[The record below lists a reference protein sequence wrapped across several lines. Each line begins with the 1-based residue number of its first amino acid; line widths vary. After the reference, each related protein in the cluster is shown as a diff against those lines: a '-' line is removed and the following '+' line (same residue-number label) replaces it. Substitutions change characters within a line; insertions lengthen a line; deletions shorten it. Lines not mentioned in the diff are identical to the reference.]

1 MRNELQA
8 GALAGARFVDPVV
21 LARVGNL
28 ELVARSVVEGF
39 INGMHRSAHFG
50 ASVDFAEHRGYT
62 PGDDIRRVDWKLFG
76 RTDRFYIKEYEAD
89 TNANFACLLDVSKSM
104 AFGSRGITKL
114 DYGRIL
120 AACLTYMVHRQRDR
134 VGFAAFD
141 DDIVEYVPPSAKH
154 METTLH
160 ILDRLK
166 PAKPGQLAFAS
177 PGPGTS
183 PHLAGELLKTLTHVD
198 LTHVPYKGSGP
209 ALSDVIGGQVPI
221 IIDTTIVL
229 GAQIKAGKLRPLA
242 VAYPKRLGTLPDVL
256 TAAEA
261 GVPGWEVVSWQA
273 VFAPAGT
280 PKPIVQRLNTE
291 IAGIMKMP
299 DVQARLAELGVE
311 VGGGPPEQLAEFQK
325 TEIAKWAKVVK
336 AAGVKPE

>member
-1 MRNELQA
+1 MRNEIQA
-8 GALAGARFVDPVV
+8 GTISGARFVDPVV

-104 AFGSRGITKL
+104 AFGSRGISKFE
-114 DYGRIL
+114 YARIL

-141 DDIVEYVPPSAKH
+141 DDIVEFVPPSAKH

-166 PAKPGQLAFAS
+166 PSKPGRLAPPMKKLAEHFARR
-177 PGPGTS
+177 G
-183 PHLAGELLKTLTHVD
+183 LLVLISD
-198 LTHVPYKGSGP
+198 LYEDP
-209 ALSDVIGGQVPI
+209 
-221 IIDTTIVL
+221 
-229 GAQIKAGKLRPLA
+229 
-242 VAYPKRLGTLPDVL
+242 
-256 TAAEA
+256 
-261 GVPGWEVVSWQA
+261 QA
-273 VFAPAGT
+273 VLEAVSPLRFRGHDMIVFHVLDPAEVEFTYDQPSAFEDLESGEQI
-280 PKPIVQRLNTE
+280 PVVPEALAEQYRALIREHSEALRSKFSELRIDYALLNT
-291 IAGIMKMP
+291 ATSLDHALFSYLSM
-299 DVQARLAELGVE
+299 R
-311 VGGGPPEQLAEFQK
+311 EQL
-325 TEIAKWAKVVK
+325 TRVR
-336 AAGVKPE
+336 

>member
-1 MRNELQA
+1 MRNEIQA
-8 GALAGARFVDPVV
+8 GTLSGARFVDPVV

-89 TNANFACLLDVSKSM
+89 TNANFACMLDVSKSM

-141 DDIVEYVPPSAKH
+141 DDVVEYVPPSAKH

-166 PAKPGQLAFAS
+166 PSKPGKLAPPMKKLAEHFARR
-177 PGPGTS
+177 G
-183 PHLAGELLKTLTHVD
+183 LLVLISD
-198 LTHVPYKGSGP
+198 LYEDP
-209 ALSDVIGGQVPI
+209 Q
-221 IIDTTIVL
+221 
-229 GAQIKAGKLRPLA
+229 
-242 VAYPKRLGTLPDVL
+242 DVL
-256 TAAEA
+256 EALAPLRFRGHDMIVFHVLDPAEIEFEYDQA
-261 GVPGWEVVSWQA
+261 SAFEDLESGEQIPVVPEALAEQYRMLVREHSEA
-273 VFAPAGT
+273 LRSKCSELRIDYAL
-280 PKPIVQRLNTE
+280 LNTKTPLDH
-291 IAGIMKMP
+291 ALFSYLSM
-299 DVQARLAELGVE
+299 R
-311 VGGGPPEQLAEFQK
+311 EQMSR
-325 TEIAKWAKVVK
+325 VR
-336 AAGVKPE
+336 

>member
-1 MRNELQA
+1 MRNEIQA
-8 GALAGARFVDPVV
+8 GAISGARFVDPVV

-28 ELVARSVVEGF
+28 ELVARMVVEGF

-62 PGDDIRRVDWKLFG
+62 PGDDIRRVDWKLYG

-104 AFGSRGITKL
+104 AFGSRGISKF
-114 DYGRIL
+114 DYARIL

-166 PAKPGQLAFAS
+166 PAKPGQLAPPMKKLAEHFARRGLLVLIS
-177 PGPGTS
+177 DLYEDPQAVLEAVAPLRFRGHDMIVFHVLDPAEIEFSYDQASAFEDLESGVQI
-183 PHLAGELLKTLTHVD
+183 PVVPEALAEQYRALIKEHSDTLRSKFSELRID
-198 LTHVPYKGSGP
+198 Y
-209 ALSDVIGGQVPI
+209 ALINTA
-221 IIDTTIVL
+221 TTI
-229 GAQIKAGKLRPLA
+229 
-242 VAYPKRLGTLPDVL
+242 D
-256 TAAEA
+256 
-261 GVPGWEVVSWQA
+261 QA
-273 VFAPAGT
+273 LFSYLSM
-280 PKPIVQRLNTE
+280 R
-291 IAGIMKMP
+291 
-299 DVQARLAELGVE
+299 
-311 VGGGPPEQLAEFQK
+311 EQMSR
-325 TEIAKWAKVVK
+325 VR
-336 AAGVKPE
+336 

>member
-1 MRNELQA
+1 MRNDIQA
-8 GALAGARFVDPVV
+8 GVISGARFVDPVV

-62 PGDDIRRVDWKLFG
+62 TGDDIRRVDWKVFG

-166 PAKPGQLAFAS
+166 PSKPGQLAPPMKKLAEHFARR
-177 PGPGTS
+177 G
-183 PHLAGELLKTLTHVD
+183 LLVLISD
-198 LTHVPYKGSGP
+198 LYEDPQ
-209 ALSDVIGGQVPI
+209 A
-221 IIDTTIVL
+221 VL
-229 GAQIKAGKLRPLA
+229 EA
-242 VAYPKRLGTLPDVL
+242 VAPLRFRGHDMIVFHVL
-256 TAAEA
+256 DPAEVEFTYDQASAFEDLESGEQIPVVPEALAEQYRALIREHSDALRSKFSELRIDYALLNTAAPLDHA
-261 GVPGWEVVSWQA
+261 LFSYLSM
-273 VFAPAGT
+273 
-280 PKPIVQRLNTE
+280 R
-291 IAGIMKMP
+291 
-299 DVQARLAELGVE
+299 
-311 VGGGPPEQLAEFQK
+311 EQMSR
-325 TEIAKWAKVVK
+325 VR
-336 AAGVKPE
+336 

>member
-1 MRNELQA
+1 MRNDIQT
-8 GALAGARFVDPVV
+8 GTISGARFVDPVV

-104 AFGSRGITKL
+104 AFGSRGISKFE
-114 DYGRIL
+114 YARIL

-141 DDIVEYVPPSAKH
+141 NDIVEYVPPSAKH

-160 ILDRLK
+160 ILDRLE
-166 PAKPGQLAFAS
+166 PSKPGQLAPPMKKLAEHFARR
-177 PGPGTS
+177 G
-183 PHLAGELLKTLTHVD
+183 LLVLI
-198 LTHVPYKGSGP
+198 
-209 ALSDVIGGQVPI
+209 SDFYEDPQA
-221 IIDTTIVL
+221 VL
-229 GAQIKAGKLRPLA
+229 EA
-242 VAYPKRLGTLPDVL
+242 VAPLRFRGHDMIVFHVLDPAEIEFTYDQASAFEDLESGEQIPVVPDAL
-256 TAAEA
+256 AEQYRA
-261 GVPGWEVVSWQA
+261 LIMEHSHA
-273 VFAPAGT
+273 LRSKLSELRIDYAL
-280 PKPIVQRLNTE
+280 LNTATS
-291 IAGIMKMP
+291 I
-299 DVQARLAELGVE
+299 DQALFSYLSMR
-311 VGGGPPEQLAEFQK
+311 EQMSR
-325 TEIAKWAKVVK
+325 VR
-336 AAGVKPE
+336 